1 MWGGKGGGDWFQMR
15 RINGFASIFIILF
28 TMYILQLNIPSNL
41 QEIVGVQETV
51 VRIHE

>member
-1 MWGGKGGGDWFQMR
+1 MR
-15 RINGFASIFIILF
+15 RINDFASIFIILF